1 MWVVYA
7 FAAAVLWGAS
17 YTMYS
22 VLIRHL
28 PPAAAMIFVTAC
40 NLALYLVI
48 AAARGEVGSGV
59 AIARAQPALLVIVAG
74 ASLAAAFAMLLMLH
88 AMKASNATL
97 AALIEISYPLFI
109 ALFSWVFLRESQ
121 MNLGTA
127 LGAAMIL
134 SGIGCIYYFNKTV

>member
-1 MWVVYA
+1 
-7 FAAAVLWGAS
+7 
-17 YTMYS
+17 
-22 VLIRHL
+22 
-28 PPAAAMIFVTAC
+28 
-40 NLALYLVI
+40 
-48 AAARGEVGSGV
+48 
-59 AIARAQPALLVIVAG
+59 
-74 ASLAAAFAMLLMLH
+74 MLLMLH